1 MKKFFV
7 EVLIDEERLLEQ
19 SSMNNLRD
27 AINGEFGW
35 LEESGIKMIDWM
47 RVDIDKN
54 LREIKGEE

>member
-1 MKKFFV
+1 MKKLFV

-19 SSMNNLRD
+19 SGMNNLHD

-35 LEESGIKMIDWM
+35 LEESGIKMTDWM
-47 RVDIDKN
+47 MVDIYKN

>member
-7 EVLIDEERLLEQ
+7 EILIDEERLLNQ
-19 SSMNNLRD
+19 SGMNNLHD

-35 LEESGIKMIDWM
+35 LEESGIKMTDWM

-54 LREIKGEE
+54 LREIKGDK

>member
-7 EVLIDEERLLEQ
+7 EVLIDEKRLLEQ
-19 SSMNNLRD
+19 SGINNLHD

-35 LEESGIKMIDWM
+35 LEESGIKMTDWIK
-47 RVDIDKN
+47 VDIDKN